1 MDNRRT
7 QPIGIE
13 LVKRGIVKEEDINK
27 ALDYQKEHP
36 SKKVGDILYEL
47 HIGNPNALIAT
58 IADILG
64 EKPMLLGSADIK
76 INIAD
81 YLPLDIARKNKAIP
95 FEAGAGKIK
104 VCFSNMANQRMLENM
119 RLLFLNKGLIMER
132 YITFDSIID
141 EILTSMEIASTET
154 IDVNA
159 DISELVNSIIK
170 NCI

>member
-47 HIGNPNALIAT
+47 HIGNPNALIAA

-95 FEAGAGKIK
+95 FETGSGKIK
-104 VCFSNMANQRMLENM
+104 VCFSNTANQRMLENM

-141 EILTSMEIASTET
+141 EILT
-154 IDVNA
+154 
-159 DISELVNSIIK
+159 
-170 NCI
+170 